1 MDQTAYFAQM
11 REKRKTEIL
20 ISARKMFLTEGIA
33 VFNIQQLARNLGKR

>member
-20 ISARKMFLTEGIA
+20 ISARKLTFANLIC
-33 VFNIQQLARNLGKR
+33 NCYNKTKIQL